1 MTAFALTWLED
12 EGPDDLRRWALAAAV
27 VVGVHVSLIVGY
39 LFWHHFHP
47 SDIGDNS
54 VVAVELAPIDSVADA
69 DQTDVAPAP
78 EETVEQ
84 KETPTEVPKPPD
96 EPKVEEP
103 PPPPNETT
111 ADVAPPEQKPPEKI
125 EEPKPPAPRTA
136 ARVRGGAPRVEPSW
150 EAGLVRHLQQYKRYP
165 SEAQSRGEQ
174 GVVIL
179 GFQRR
184 PQRPRAFASY
194 RAQFGP
200 SRPRRR
206 GHGHDRTSAAAA
218 GLPAQHGANQ
228 TRPHRPNPIF
238 PALKIATCSA
248 RRRAEQVISA
258 LHRSSRVSPPPPRCG
273 GLVVR
278 F

>member
-47 SDIGDNS
+47 SDIGDDS

-179 GFQRR
+179 GFSVDRGGHVLSRR
-184 PQRPRAFASY
+184 IVRSSGHPDLDEEVMAMIE
-194 RAQFGP
+194 RAQP
-200 SRPRRR
+200 
-206 GHGHDRTSAAAA
+206 
-218 GLPAQHGANQ
+218 LPAFPPSMAQ
-228 TRPHRPNPIF
+228 TKLDLTVPI
-238 PALKIATCSA
+238 
-248 RRRAEQVISA
+248 
-258 LHRSSRVSPPPPRCG
+258 
-273 GLVVR
+273 R
-278 F
+278 FSLR